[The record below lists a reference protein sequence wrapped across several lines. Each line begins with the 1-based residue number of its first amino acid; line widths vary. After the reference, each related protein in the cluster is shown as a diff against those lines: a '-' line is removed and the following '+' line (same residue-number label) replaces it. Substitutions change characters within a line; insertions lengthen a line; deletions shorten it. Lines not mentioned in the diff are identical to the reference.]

1 MLKPLSNTK
10 PRILWLSKRWDTFD
24 SVLYLKPTYF
34 SKQVIK
40 AMDFVGNVEK
50 EVDRCLA
57 DMDVDGNGS
66 VSYAEFM
73 VKWKFT

>member
-1 MLKPLSNTK
+1 
-10 PRILWLSKRWDTFD
+10 
-24 SVLYLKPTYF
+24 
-34 SKQVIK
+34 
-40 AMDFVGNVEK
+40 MDFVGNVEK

>member
-1 MLKPLSNTK
+1 MILSYCKPN
-10 PRILWLSKRWDTFD
+10 
-24 SVLYLKPTYF
+24 YF

-40 AMDFVGNVEK
+40 SMDFVGNVEK

>member
-1 MLKPLSNTK
+1 MILSYVKT
-10 PRILWLSKRWDTFD
+10 
-24 SVLYLKPTYF
+24 TYF
-34 SKQVIK
+34 SNQVIK
-40 AMDFVGNVEK
+40 SMDFVGNVEK

>member
-1 MLKPLSNTK
+1 MHLILSYVKT
-10 PRILWLSKRWDTFD
+10 
-24 SVLYLKPTYF
+24 TYF
-34 SKQVIK
+34 SNQVIK
-40 AMDFVGNVEK
+40 SMDFVGNVEK